1 MTTTTANPTPEQIE
15 RLQSLASELRCLV
28 CQNQSIAESNAGLAI
43 DLKEQALEQ
52 IQAGNSDA
60 DIRTYMVERYG
71 EFILY
76 KPAFSASNAAL
87 WSGPFLLLLVVM
99 VFMMR
104 GWRRCS
110 SWGRG
115 SRGNASSGSRWT
127 RRRQS
132 MRHSRRN
139 WATSCRSRWWWH
151 W

>member
-52 IQAGNSDA
+52 IQAGKSDA

-104 GWRRCS
+104 GWRR
-110 SWGRG
+110 
-115 SRGNASSGSRWT
+115 
-127 RRRQS
+127 RQQ
-132 MRHSRRN
+132 RL
-139 WATSCRSRWWWH
+139 AQTSVHTDAADLLRQARLEERYKKDMAGK
-151 W
+151 

>member
-52 IQAGNSDA
+52 IQAGKSDA

-87 WSGPFLLLLVVM
+87 WSGPFLLLLIVM
-99 VFMMR
+99 VFMLR
-104 GWRRCS
+104 GWRR
-110 SWGRG
+110 
-115 SRGNASSGSRWT
+115 
-127 RRRQS
+127 RQQ
-132 MRHSRRN
+132 RL
-139 WATSCRSRWWWH
+139 AQTSVNTDAADLLRQARLEERYKKDMAGK
-151 W
+151 

>member
-52 IQAGNSDA
+52 IQAGKSDA

-104 GWRRCS
+104 GWRR
-110 SWGRG
+110 
-115 SRGNASSGSRWT
+115 
-127 RRRQS
+127 RQQR
-132 MRHSRRN
+132 M
-139 WATSCRSRWWWH
+139 AQTSVNTDAADLLRQARLEERYKKDMAGK
-151 W
+151 